1 MLCIRWLYN
10 ILDFKI
16 AVWFDTSDSHSR
28 PYHPARVRDRLC
40 APLEPRRYI
49 FECDLFH
56 PEPLQQHAREDSVWI
71 WRRHNLHGRL
81 GTKLSLGLYVH
92 SIDTCPLEYLYTI
105 TYCQLSYCLFN
116 ICWHLRP
123 TLLRRER
130 GMCPIPF
137 NQHIRLRSVSGI
149 QLRNSM
155 RPSSQFH
162 PFEHKCIYCISFC
175 AQIDSTWIS
184 NVDTHPSIT
193 SNITSIRA
201 FKYNE
206 FSKYCAFTW
215 HCYKQF
221 VRLQWII
228 NRSASIRLTTI

>member
-1 MLCIRWLYN
+1 M
-10 ILDFKI
+10 
-16 AVWFDTSDSHSR
+16 
-28 PYHPARVRDRLC
+28 
-40 APLEPRRYI
+40 
-49 FECDLFH
+49 
-56 PEPLQQHAREDSVWI
+56 
-71 WRRHNLHGRL
+71 
-81 GTKLSLGLYVH
+81 GTKLSLWQLSVH
-92 SIDTCPLEYLYTI
+92 SIYMCPHEYLSTI
-105 TYCQLSYCLFN
+105 TYYQLSYCLFN

-130 GMCPIPF
+130 VMCPILF
-137 NQHIRLRSVSGI
+137 NQHIRLQSVSGI

-162 PFEHKCIYCISFC
+162 PFEHKCFYCISFC

-206 FSKYCAFTW
+206 SHKCCAFTW

-221 VRLQWII
+221 VPRNKYVADSGKSNVPRIFITLSKCQHASTPFSFDSICFVHHPALPRPQWS
-228 NRSASIRLTTI
+228 NHV